1 MIKVN
6 RVPNAE
12 NLSLKLFQIKF
23 LQLSCSNLNSE
34 RFLLLGE
41 WKNQQSYSTFW
52 ERGSLS
58 HLNRVCVWN
67 LFFIIFF
74 NRKKINKLAVGCT
87 DFLFEILGCCG
98 SKLLPILTKML
109 IIFCNSSW
117 LPVGCILFVIS
128 PGQKWL
134 LIMYHTALKKWAIW
148 FSFLFFFPSREECEG
163 RVRGFSGAAHPLHV
177 WAASL
182 ICMGTLGIVVLDLVA
197 WSLL

>member
-1 MIKVN
+1 MLIQSLFSFRVGENFPSWIWTKGRFKKKKNQNCRGLQLMIKVN

-74 NRKKINKLAVGCT
+74 NRKKSTNWQLVVQIFSLKYWDVVGANYC
-87 DFLFEILGCCG
+87 
-98 SKLLPILTKML
+98 
-109 IIFCNSSW
+109 
-117 LPVGCILFVIS
+117 
-128 PGQKWL
+128 
-134 LIMYHTALKKWAIW
+134 
-148 FSFLFFFPSREECEG
+148 PS
-163 RVRGFSGAAHPLHV
+163 
-177 WAASL
+177 
-182 ICMGTLGIVVLDLVA
+182 
-197 WSLL
+197 